1 MLKLLTALTGD
12 DSYSEMLREEG
23 GKPKN
28 MCEVLDRVEAKGKEI
43 GKEIGIREGR
53 LSTLTELVRNHNITV
68 ELGAKMA
75 GLSVD
80 EFRKEVKL

>member
-1 MLKLLTALTGD
+1 MLKLFTALTGD
-12 DSYSEMLREEG
+12 DRYSEMLREEG

-28 MCEVLDRVEAKGKEI
+28 MCEVLDRVEAK